1 MAKLRHNMAT
11 VTGNDAL
18 NGRWYKY
25 DDGFV
30 RITVLRDLMFI
41 VSRVAD
47 RTKTVDID
55 LPGHPAFILEIIGQA
70 WSGIP
75 VGENGKISTTL
86 SPGQMIKGVVALS
99 YDSKS
104 LT

>member
-47 RTKTVDID
+47 KIKTVDID
-55 LPGHPAFILEIIGQA
+55 LPGHPAFILEKIGQA
-70 WSGIP
+70 WSGIL
-75 VGENGKISTTL
+75 VDENGKISTTL
-86 SPGQMIKGVVALS
+86 APGQMIKGVVALS

-104 LT
+104 LK

>member
-47 RTKTVDID
+47 RSKTVDID
-55 LPGHPAFILEIIGQA
+55 LPGHPAFILEKIGLA
-70 WSGIP
+70 WSCVTVP
-75 VGENGKISTTL
+75 ENAKISTTL
-86 SPGQMIKGVVALS
+86 AQGQMIKGVVALS
-99 YDSKS
+99 YDRKS